1 MKRREAISLLSG
13 AAVAGWIQV
22 SALSP
27 VRAVGKIARVGLLTL
42 SASAEMSS
50 RLAEFRDGMHELGYL
65 EGQNIVFEVRFAE
78 GRVDRLTALT
88 AQLLQANVDVIV
100 TSGHPAIRALQ
111 LASSTTPIVA
121 AIMSDPVEEGF
132 AVSYPRPG
140 GNITGLAFQ
149 DAELITKRLEILKEV
164 VPSLSHVAALWDPGM
179 PASLLTATEST
190 AHALGL
196 TLKVL
201 PVGNLQ
207 EIGEA
212 FDGLGSAQ
220 ALFEISSPR
229 FAATRVAI
237 AASAIEKGLPAA
249 CEEREFAAAGCLVSY
264 GPSFAAMFRRAAY
277 YVDKIL
283 KGSRPADLPIEQP
296 TKFELVI
303 NLKTAKALGLTVAP
317 GLLSRADE
325 VIE

>member
-1 MKRREAISLLSG
+1 MRRRDFLALFAGTASTLPV
-13 AAVAGWIQV
+13 AA
-22 SALSP
+22 
-27 VRAVGKIARVGLLTL
+27 RAAGKIARVGLLTL
-42 SASAEMSS
+42 SAPAEMIS
-50 RLAEFRDGMHELGYL
+50 RLAAFRHGMHELGYL
-65 EGQNIVFEVRFAE
+65 EGQNVVFEARFAE

-88 AQLLQANVDVIV
+88 AQLLQANADVIV

-132 AVSYPRPG
+132 AVSYARPG

-149 DAELITKRLEILKEV
+149 DAELITKRLEVLKEV

-179 PASLLTATEST
+179 PASLLKATEST
-190 AHALGL
+190 ADALGL
-196 TLKVL
+196 TLTVL
-201 PVGNLQ
+201 PAGNLT
-207 EIGEA
+207 EIGKA
-212 FDGLGSAQ
+212 FDAVGSKAQ
-220 ALFEISSPR
+220 ALCEISSPR
-229 FAATRVAI
+229 FAAMRVVI
-237 AASAIEKGLPAA
+237 AASAIEKGLPTA

-264 GPSFAAMFRRAAY
+264 GPSFAAMFGRAAY

-283 KGSRPADLPIEQP
+283 KGSKPADLPIEQP

>member
-1 MKRREAISLLSG
+1 MRRRDFLALFAG
-13 AAVAGWIQV
+13 TAATLPVA
-22 SALSP
+22 A
-27 VRAVGKIARVGLLTL
+27 RATGKIARVGLLTL
-42 SASAEMSS
+42 SAPAEMIS
-50 RLAEFRDGMHELGYL
+50 RLAAFRDGMHELGYL
-65 EGQNIVFEVRFAE
+65 EGQNVVFEARFAE

-132 AVSYPRPG
+132 AVSYARPG

-179 PASLLTATEST
+179 PASLLKATEST
-190 AHALGL
+190 ADALGL
-196 TLKVL
+196 TLTVL
-201 PVGNLQ
+201 PAGNLT
-207 EIGEA
+207 EIGKA
-212 FDGLGSAQ
+212 FDAVGSKAQ

-229 FAATRVAI
+229 FAAMRVGI
-237 AASAIEKGLPAA
+237 AASAIEKGLPTA

-264 GPSFAAMFRRAAY
+264 GPSFAAMFGRAAY

-283 KGSRPADLPIEQP
+283 KGSKPADLPIEQP

>member
-1 MKRREAISLLSG
+1 MRRREFLTLLG
-13 AAVAGWIQV
+13 GTAATLPVASQ
-22 SALSP
+22 AP
-27 VRAVGKIARVGLLTL
+27 VRAAGKIARVGLLTL
-42 SASAEMSS
+42 SAPAEMIG
-50 RLAEFRDGMHELGYL
+50 RLAGFRDGMHELGYL
-65 EGQNIVFEVRFAE
+65 EGQNIVFEARFAE

-111 LASSTTPIVA
+111 LASSMMPIVA

-132 AVSYPRPG
+132 AASYARPG

-149 DAELITKRLEILKEV
+149 DAELITKRLEILKEI
-164 VPSLSHVAALWDPGM
+164 VPSLSHVAALWDTGM

-190 AHALGL
+190 ARALGL
-196 TLKVL
+196 TLEVL
-201 PVGNLQ
+201 PAGNLK
-207 EIGEA
+207 EIGKV
-212 FDGLGSAQ
+212 FDALGSNAQ

-237 AASAIEKGLPAA
+237 ASSAIQKGLPSA
-249 CEEREFAAAGCLVSY
+249 CEEREFASAGCLVSY

-296 TKFELVI
+296 SKFELVI

-317 GLLSRADE
+317 SLLSRADE

>member
-1 MKRREAISLLSG
+1 MRRREFLTFLG
-13 AAVAGWIQV
+13 GTAATLPVAYQ
-22 SALSP
+22 AP
-27 VRAVGKIARVGLLTL
+27 VRAAGKIARVGLLTL
-42 SASAEMSS
+42 SAPAEMIG
-50 RLAEFRDGMHELGYL
+50 RLAAFYEGMHKLGYL
-65 EGQNIVFEVRFAE
+65 EGQNIVFDVRFAE

-88 AQLLQANVDVIV
+88 AQLLEANVDVIV

-111 LASSTTPIVA
+111 LASSTTPIVV

-132 AVSYPRPG
+132 VTSYARPG

-149 DAELITKRLEILKEV
+149 DAELTTKRLEILKEV

-179 PASLLTATEST
+179 PASLLTATRST

-201 PVGNLQ
+201 PAGNLT
-207 EIGEA
+207 EIGKA
-212 FDGLGSAQ
+212 FDALGSNAQ

-229 FAATRVAI
+229 FAAMRVAI

-264 GPSFAAMFRRAAY
+264 GPSFAAMFARAAY

-296 TKFELVI
+296 SKFELVI

>member
-1 MKRREAISLLSG
+1 MKRRGFVTLLG
-13 AAVAGWIQV
+13 GTAFTLLVDARA
-22 SALSP
+22 P
-27 VRAVGKIARVGLLTL
+27 VRAAGKIARVGLLTL
-42 SASAEMSS
+42 SAPAEMIG
-50 RLAEFRDGMHELGYL
+50 RLAAFRDGMHELGYL
-65 EGQNIVFEVRFAE
+65 EGQNIVFEARFAE

-132 AVSYPRPG
+132 AVSYARPG

-196 TLKVL
+196 TL
-201 PVGNLQ
+201 NLAQ
-207 EIGEA
+207 SETLCTWGSSLRGTWEVSSIP
-212 FDGLGSAQ
+212 GLVCRAGSGRRQ
-220 ALFEISSPR
+220 A
-229 FAATRVAI
+229 A
-237 AASAIEKGLPAA
+237 
-249 CEEREFAAAGCLVSY
+249 
-264 GPSFAAMFRRAAY
+264 RRACTWMR
-277 YVDKIL
+277 
-283 KGSRPADLPIEQP
+283 SRMRP
-296 TKFELVI
+296 
-303 NLKTAKALGLTVAP
+303 
-317 GLLSRADE
+317 
-325 VIE
+325 